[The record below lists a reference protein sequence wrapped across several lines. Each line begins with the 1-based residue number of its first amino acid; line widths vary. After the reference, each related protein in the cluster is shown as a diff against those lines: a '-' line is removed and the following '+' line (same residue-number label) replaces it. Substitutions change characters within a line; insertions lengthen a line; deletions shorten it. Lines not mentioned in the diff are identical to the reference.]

1 MGWGVRPL
9 TESCEP
15 SSMPISVWETLE
27 FESYVLII
35 GVVIV
40 RCGPGPGPGSGLASR
55 WQSTSCFS
63 RQSHRTP
70 Q

>member
-9 TESCEP
+9 TEACEP

-35 GVVIV
+35 GVVIAV
-40 RCGPGPGPGSGLASR
+40 RGLGLA
-55 WQSTSCFS
+55 QD
-63 RQSHRTP
+63 
-70 Q
+70 